1 MEGSTSS
8 KELLT
13 IDRSNL
19 ANNIWFTEEYFP
31 GVTVS
36 GEHNDWQYRASVFS
50 SGEKNREFGKF
61 NGSFFTLASIGRNF
75 AKRLDA
81 RDATLRVDYVYQ
93 DPHPSNTFT
102 ESYSTSF
109 QPTLISKTT
118 TGEPAQTS
126 PQRPATLDK
135 AISGASWSCRFST

>member
-1 MEGSTSS
+1 TVGKHSAEFTMEGSTSS

-50 SGEKNREFGKF
+50 SGEKNREFGEF

-75 AKRLDA
+75 AKRLRA
-81 RDATLRVDYVYQ
+81 KDATLRADYVYQ
-93 DPHPSNTFT
+93 NPHPSNSFT
-102 ESYSTSF
+102 RNLHHVVSVNFEF
-109 QPTLISKTT
+109 
-118 TGEPAQTS
+118 
-126 PQRPATLDK
+126 DD
-135 AISGASWSCRFST
+135 